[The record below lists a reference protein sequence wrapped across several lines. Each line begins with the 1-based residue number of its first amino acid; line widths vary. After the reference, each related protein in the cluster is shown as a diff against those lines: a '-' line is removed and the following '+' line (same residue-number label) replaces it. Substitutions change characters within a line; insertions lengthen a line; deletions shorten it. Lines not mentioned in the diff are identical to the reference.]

1 MQYLPNEG
9 KFFFL
14 LRNYT
19 YLLVTCFT
27 LDNEKKIVSTQTA
40 ALDDGDYE
48 SLLKNHKGI
57 STYYITYFLIIHS
70 CPLHKNFSPLHQ
82 KTLKKILAPNP
93 FSPFLLGNVICG
105 CFPRL

>member
-1 MQYLPNEG
+1 MRVS
-9 KFFFL
+9 FFFL

-57 STYYITYFLIIHS
+57 STYYITYFLITHS
-70 CPLHKNFSPLHQ
+70 CPGPAQELFPPAPKDFKKDSSSEPLF
-82 KTLKKILAPNP
+82 TIP
-93 FSPFLLGNVICG
+93 I
-105 CFPRL
+105 R

>member
-40 ALDDGDYE
+40 ALNDGDYE

-57 STYYITYFLIIHS
+57 STYYITYFFVTQS
-70 CPLHKNFSPLHQ
+70 CPVNKNFTPLHQ
-82 KTLKKILAPNP
+82 KTSSEPLFTIP
-93 FSPFLLGNVICG
+93 I
-105 CFPRL
+105 R